1 MLATTGS
8 LNDFVDTAA
17 TVTKA
22 VGAGGE
28 ALESAAPF
36 VAAPISGAFLAHG
49 LASGDSQQ
57 TFDGG
62 YGLLTLGIGMFA
74 PPVGLGMALGKV
86 VGDATGIENPNQN
99 DPNILDEAAQ
109 CH

>member
-1 MLATTGS
+1 M
-8 LNDFVDTAA
+8 
-17 TVTKA
+17 
-22 VGAGGE
+22 
-28 ALESAAPF
+28 ESAAPF